1 VRRWAVLLVLFA
13 LAACTTERVGPQP
26 TPPPSPT
33 APTAVSASGPVDLR
47 LPLELA
53 PVVVAGQPSATVA
66 PDPEGTRLAL
76 AEPFLTITRLE
87 NASLSRAE
95 YDNSWTI
102 VLRLTEADA
111 RSFGQWTSE
120 HIGERLAVVVNGRVV
135 FAPEIQAAITTGD
148 VVIASQYTEREAR
161 DLLAQLAG

>member
-1 VRRWAVLLVLFA
+1 VRRLAVLLVLFA
-13 LAACTTERVGPQP
+13 LAGCTSERVGPER
-26 TPPPSPT
+26 TPPPSPP
-33 APTAVSASGPVDLR
+33 APTAASASGPIDLR

-53 PVVVAGQPSATVA
+53 PVVTAGQPSATMA
-66 PDPEGTRLAL
+66 PDPEGAQLAL
-76 AEPFLTITRLE
+76 AAPFLTITRLE
-87 NASLSRAE
+87 NASLARAE

-102 VLRLTEADA
+102 VIRLTEPDA

-148 VVIASQYTEREAR
+148 VVITSQYTEREAR
-161 DLLAQLAG
+161 DLLAQITG